1 MRLNEEKMKTLAGL
15 RVNLPLYL
23 KSWMLLEK
31 YFRVTE
37 RRHQKDCPAFGFTH
51 YLFLLNSVRGVAEAL
66 RCLSVHLLQIQKD
79 SVLKVLVNERSYRL

>member
-1 MRLNEEKMKTLAGL
+1 MKMKTLAGL

-66 RCLSVHLLQIQKD
+66 RSGACVHLLLIQKD
-79 SVLKVLVNERSYRL
+79 SVFKVLVNERSYRL